1 MDINQSISMASS
13 INTNMQKKVNIA
25 GNTQLKKRSLE
36 D

>member
-13 INTNMQKKVNIA
+13 INTNIQNKKNIA